1 MFNLPYED
9 RLSAWHNFRAKLETS
24 DTPIEDAI
32 EFYSRAPTVSIHT
45 DPYDKSVWPSPWEL
59 ILENQYDDFC
69 IVLGMCYSLQLTDRF
84 KGSSV
89 EIHIGIDNKK
99 SLTYYL
105 LKIGN
110 YVVDRYKI
118 YSQSGQL
125 PTGFMPQIVHTI
137 SIPNK

>member
-9 RLSAWHNFRAKLETS
+9 RLSAWHDFRAKLETS
-24 DTPIEDAI
+24 DTPLEDVL

-89 EIHIGIDNKK
+89 EIHIGIDSKK

-118 YSQSGQL
+118 YSQNGQL
-125 PTGFMPQIVHTI
+125 PTGFTPQIVHTI